1 MIRLVT
7 LLVLVGVLS
16 LPAHAKESRET
27 VQDTSSSSMSFF
39 EIISW
44 PFIHVIQPFFGSLV
58 YPISAPLH
66 YAVDNGVADKAVDLI
81 TFGEKRNILIY
92 PVFNL
97 KPGSST
103 MIGVI
108 SGAICESK

>member
-66 YAVDNGVADKAVDLI
+66 YDRRELPTPELVPERRLLGL
-81 TFGEKRNILIY
+81 
-92 PVFNL
+92 
-97 KPGSST
+97 
-103 MIGVI
+103 
-108 SGAICESK
+108 

>member
-44 PFIHVIQPFFGSLV
+44 PFIHVIQPFFGR
-58 YPISAPLH
+58 
-66 YAVDNGVADKAVDLI
+66 
-81 TFGEKRNILIY
+81 FQQ
-92 PVFNL
+92 
-97 KPGSST
+97 
-103 MIGVI
+103 GVI
-108 SGAICESK
+108 IISHAEIYFVDDLQQVDFKLHGRKQGAADDDT

>member
-44 PFIHVIQPFFGSLV
+44 PFIHVIQPFFVLCHMDEDHGDKKHSLV
-58 YPISAPLH
+58 P
-66 YAVDNGVADKAVDLI
+66 
-81 TFGEKRNILIY
+81 
-92 PVFNL
+92 
-97 KPGSST
+97 
-103 MIGVI
+103 
-108 SGAICESK
+108 